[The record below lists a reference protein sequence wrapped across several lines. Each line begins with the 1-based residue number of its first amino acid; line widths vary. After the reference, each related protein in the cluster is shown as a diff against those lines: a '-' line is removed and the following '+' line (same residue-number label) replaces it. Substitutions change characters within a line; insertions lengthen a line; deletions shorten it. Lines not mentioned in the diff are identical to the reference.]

1 MLTTKKID
9 SQKHVVQSIPKTFRF
24 ELDEGGICNYLSGV
38 WKRSVEWRDF
48 GQNYGFIKCTNTFIH
63 MDKYQHPMRTDPGI
77 RHMKWNFAGS
87 IHRKDILY
95 SYIIKVYLQLNIPF
109 LALACSLFLSLGR
122 ACVRACVLSHTARI
136 QFAYKPHTRDEVLE
150 WKYSG
155 QDCTG
160 IYNASSSSLVTNY
173 FLERSTMTVT
183 YYIMDKDSMAVC
195 CTEVDNLK
203 RPTVQFG
210 NMFRLNLEL
219 YRENNTESRGG
230 SGFNTAARNPSAFE
244 NQHPQISASGPLG
257 IKKSKEVSPKPTP
270 ASSM

>member
-95 SYIIKVYLQLNIPF
+95 SYIIK
-109 LALACSLFLSLGR
+109 
-122 ACVRACVLSHTARI
+122 
-136 QFAYKPHTRDEVLE
+136 FAYKPHTRDEVLE